1 MTIVAPRFGFLI
13 DTEVPERAT
22 VKPPPSLSL
31 ANLFRYI
38 PGRKA
43 RMKDPEESQGIGA
56 PLLPIL
62 EKLPVFSRYAKTRG
76 WYYVISWL
84 HRFTGIWLFIAMMV
98 HIYTLSACQTA
109 NVFNADMQ
117 IPARPIFIFLAWT
130 SSLVVSFHALN
141 GGRLILYELFG
152 KRSDEAMIRRT
163 FGLSVT
169 YAAIVGLLMI
179 MKNQSVSAFFFWLMT
194 FCIGA
199 VTAYAVECRI
209 AKVRHSLFWKLQ
221 RISGAFLFTTI
232 PAYLIFLYLNPVLA
246 DGAQTGIV
254 RLQYVFIRV
263 VTLSLA
269 VSALYHAGYGL
280 FSIAADYASSRTL
293 RTGVTA
299 LIIAVI
305 ALLTVLAFRFILS
318 V

>member
-221 RISGAFLFTTI
+221 RISGAFLFI
-232 PAYLIFLYLNPVLA
+232 AVPAYLLFAYLNPGEAAGVPGAAAPMQNLFVRMVALMLA
-246 DGAQTGIV
+246 TG
-254 RLQYVFIRV
+254 
-263 VTLSLA
+263 
-269 VSALYHAGYGL
+269 ALYHAGYGL
-280 FSIAADYASSRTL
+280 FSIAADYAPSPTVRSGL
-293 RTGVTA
+293 TA
-299 LIIAVI
+299 IIASVI
-305 ALLTVLAFRFILS
+305 AVLAFIVFRLILS

>member
-1 MTIVAPRFGFLI
+1 
-13 DTEVPERAT
+13 
-22 VKPPPSLSL
+22 
-31 ANLFRYI
+31 
-38 PGRKA
+38 
-43 RMKDPEESQGIGA
+43 MKVSEEGQGIGVS
-56 PLLPIL
+56 LLPIL
-62 EKLPVFSRYAKTRG
+62 EKLPVLSRYAKTRG
-76 WYYVISWL
+76 WYYMISWL
-84 HRFTGIWLFIAMMV
+84 HRFTGIWLFIALMV
-98 HIYTLSACQTA
+98 HIYTLSSRQTA
-109 NVFNADMQ
+109 NVFNTDMK
-117 IPARPIFIFLAWT
+117 IPARPIFVFLAWA

-152 KRSDEAMIRRT
+152 KRSDEAMIRWT
-163 FGLSVT
+163 FGLSAA

-179 MKNQSVSAFFFWLMT
+179 MKNQSVSALFFWLMT

-199 VTAYAVECRI
+199 ITAYAVESRI
-209 AKVRHSLFWKLQ
+209 GNSRHSIFWKLQ

-246 DGAQTGIV
+246 DGARTVIACVQNS
-254 RLQYVFIRV
+254 FIQV

-269 VSALYHAGYGL
+269 VFALYHAGYGL
-280 FSIAADYASSRTL
+280 FSIAADYASSRTV

-305 ALLTVLAFRFILS
+305 AVLGWLAFRFIFS

>member
-1 MTIVAPRFGFLI
+1 
-13 DTEVPERAT
+13 
-22 VKPPPSLSL
+22 
-31 ANLFRYI
+31 
-38 PGRKA
+38 
-43 RMKDPEESQGIGA
+43 MKDPEESQGIGA

-62 EKLPVFSRYAKTRG
+62 EKLPVLSRYAKTRG

-84 HRFTGIWLFIAMMV
+84 HRFTGIWLFIALMV
-98 HIYTLSACQTA
+98 HMYILSSWQTP
-109 NVFNADMQ
+109 NVFITGMK
-117 IPARPIFIFLAWT
+117 IPVRPIFVFLAWA

-152 KRSDEAMIRRT
+152 KRSDEAMIRWT

-179 MKNQSVSAFFFWLMT
+179 MKNQSVSPLFFWLMT

-199 VTAYAVECRI
+199 VTAYAVESRI
-209 AKVRHSLFWKLQ
+209 GRSRHSLFWKLQ
-221 RISGAFLFTTI
+221 RISGAFLFTTV
-232 PAYLIFLYLNPVLA
+232 PAYLIFLSLNPVIA
-246 DGAQTGIV
+246 NQARTGIV
-254 RLQYVFIRV
+254 PLQYVFIRV

-280 FSIAADYASSRTL
+280 FSIVADYTSSRTL

-305 ALLTVLAFRFILS
+305 AVLTVLAFRLILS